1 MGRACAGT
9 IAVLALA
16 FLSSCASI
24 RTAKGTQAESPA
36 RAGEAQVTTTS
47 EAAQAGTQDKGE
59 QEEQVPHPSPV
70 TLKGAIA
77 SLIITLLSPGTW
89 SAIFQAIAG
98 HGFWP

>member
-1 MGRACAGT
+1 
-9 IAVLALA
+9 LALA

-24 RTAKGTQAESPA
+24 QTAKATQADSPA
-36 RAGEAQVTTTS
+36 RAGEAQVTRTS
-47 EAAQAGTQDKGE
+47 EAAQAGAQDKGE
-59 QEEQVPHPSPV
+59 QEEPVEHPSPV

-98 HGFWP
+98 HGFLP